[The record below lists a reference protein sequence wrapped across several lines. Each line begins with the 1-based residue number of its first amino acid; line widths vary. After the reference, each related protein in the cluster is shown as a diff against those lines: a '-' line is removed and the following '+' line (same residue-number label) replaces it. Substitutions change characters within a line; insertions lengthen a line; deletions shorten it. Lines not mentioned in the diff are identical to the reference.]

1 MASRDNRRFH
11 LRAKLDTAFA
21 AIKASLSV
29 DLLMHRRPDN
39 RPKIGGYVD
48 AGVHVQTGLSQDVD
62 KLLSPRTKD

>member
-39 RPKIGGYVD
+39 RPEIGGYVD

-62 KLLSPRTKD
+62 KLPSPRTKD